1 MPLFSEALT
10 NKDIELNTNALQKI
24 ADIFR
29 QLFQNLGLK
38 NINFETG
45 EGVKN
50 FIIDYNKA
58 YSKGKFKGAL
68 KEFGASGKAKGVAKP
83 TIDTSKAKPKTKT
96 TLSINTFQEQLD
108 DLDLSDFDNDEY
120 AFADAKAN
128 LELKIKKAKQK
139 ELSKPSEAKEK
150 VKSDTKKNEKRI
162 GDQLKEMV
170 PAGTT
175 NKEFKEKVAIKVI
188 DNIDRGMLNPLI
200 KKIAAGYGVVADNV
214 YGKSWDDFFIEVAGV
229 QLKKNIMAFNPES
242 NNDLGGY
249 IIGSQYGVRNRVKE
263 ALAKFKKEGEGGF
276 KEDVSVAK
284 NVIAREDAAP
294 QEAEKRK
301 YTPLTKSNVVP
312 NFTITAITDKLT
324 KVLSSLESKITDK
337 RGDNSATTPLIAEIK
352 KKIGKVVGDPEAA
365 PKIVIQRLGKL
376 KDGTYEKNLIK
387 NKKAIIENMTTTFLM
402 GKDSGKK
409 VSGGI
414 HQAIEKSV
422 GGKFTG
428 KKVTV
433 NVGGKEIVQEEFAP
447 NFVPYPEWVGQKIDR
462 EKTLVRGATAGNEIV
477 RRVSADKVSDADFVS
492 LFIDEKGKLIRGK
505 REALG
510 KAIA

>member
-1 MPLFSEALT
+1 MNEAGYTEEKANASKDSYGLFVTTKDGRDVLVVNKDSSLQDAVVTTGQHEFMHKILKQALNNDPTLIKKASESLLKEVTNIVGSQEAVLGTKWAKRWMAYNKKVKDGTYTMDSFYEEGLPLFSEALT

-175 NKEFKEKVAIKVI
+175 NK
-188 DNIDRGMLNPLI
+188 
-200 KKIAAGYGVVADNV
+200 
-214 YGKSWDDFFIEVAGV
+214 
-229 QLKKNIMAFNPES
+229 
-242 NNDLGGY
+242 
-249 IIGSQYGVRNRVKE
+249 
-263 ALAKFKKEGEGGF
+263 
-276 KEDVSVAK
+276 
-284 NVIAREDAAP
+284 
-294 QEAEKRK
+294 
-301 YTPLTKSNVVP
+301 
-312 NFTITAITDKLT
+312 
-324 KVLSSLESKITDK
+324 
-337 RGDNSATTPLIAEIK
+337 
-352 KKIGKVVGDPEAA
+352 
-365 PKIVIQRLGKL
+365 
-376 KDGTYEKNLIK
+376 
-387 NKKAIIENMTTTFLM
+387 
-402 GKDSGKK
+402 
-409 VSGGI
+409 
-414 HQAIEKSV
+414 
-422 GGKFTG
+422 
-428 KKVTV
+428 
-433 NVGGKEIVQEEFAP
+433 
-447 NFVPYPEWVGQKIDR
+447 
-462 EKTLVRGATAGNEIV
+462 
-477 RRVSADKVSDADFVS
+477 
-492 LFIDEKGKLIRGK
+492 
-505 REALG
+505 
-510 KAIA
+510 